1 MCTILSEIIFLRIC
15 LKNLQNKQ
23 ESKGI
28 DGEVFKEKEIW
39 EYESKKN
46 IDINNSKYND
56 CRPVL

>member
-1 MCTILSEIIFLRIC
+1 MRIC